1 MGSKFQWLM
10 SALLEALERE
20 LEFGSRWIP
29 RPRPS
34 EFKVAFVAEAETEAP
49 LKRRNQDFVDS
60 IAKALGL
67 GGSQYALVSPGA
79 VPSAHLWIFFGDL
92 PVFDVKAETII
103 RSEPIGKLV
112 ESVALKKELWIR
124 LKAIRDSGVLT

>member
-1 MGSKFQWLM
+1 M

-29 RPRPS
+29 RARPF
-34 EFKVAFVAEAETEAP
+34 EFKVAFVAETETEAP

-67 GGSQYALVSPGA
+67 SSSQYAFVSPSS

-92 PVFDVKAETII
+92 PVFEIKSEKTI

-112 ESVALKKELWIR
+112 ESVALKKELWMR
-124 LKAIRDSGVLT
+124 LKALRDSGLLN